1 MTTEIDDEID
11 VVMCPTW
18 VRSLGWRLGSE
29 TRDRLGTGTHFF
41 ANRNATVNDTRV
53 NIHDTAHDTHVPRT
67 GTHRTHDMQPCHA
80 LLDLT
85 SPSPITPCVRRAS
98 LS

>member
-1 MTTEIDDEID
+1 MYEKFKFEVEDEID

-18 VRSLGWRLGSE
+18 VRSLALRF
-29 TRDRLGTGTHFF
+29 RDEGPTGTHFF